1 MALTQEERQKKESQI
16 LCLIA
21 DLTSTASEIGDWKV
35 MKCTE
40 AKLLGEDLPYDL
52 EALHEKRKAVRD
64 EINKLQEELDADS
77 AAE

>member
-1 MALTQEERQKKESQI
+1 MALTEEERQKTEMKI
-16 LCLIA
+16 CNLIA

-40 AKLLGEDLPYDL
+40 AKLLGEGLPYDL

-64 EINKLQEELDADS
+64 EINKLQAELDADS

>member
-1 MALTQEERQKKESQI
+1 MALTEEERQKTEMKI
-16 LCLIA
+16 CNLIA

-35 MKCTE
+35 MNCTD
-40 AKLLGEDLPYDL
+40 AKLPGEDSPYDL

-64 EINKLQEELDADS
+64 EINKLQAELDADS

>member
-1 MALTQEERQKKESQI
+1 MPDTSASKAVFLAIVGVNGDFLTQRAQPKS
-16 LCLIA
+16 
-21 DLTSTASEIGDWKV
+21 DWKV

-64 EINKLQEELDADS
+64 EINKLQAELNADS

>member
-1 MALTQEERQKKESQI
+1 MALTEEERQKTEMKI
-16 LCLIA
+16 CNLIA

-52 EALHEKRKAVRD
+52 EELHSKRKAVRD

>member
-21 DLTSTASEIGDWKV
+21 DLTSAASEIGDWKV

-52 EALHEKRKAVRD
+52 EELHSKRKAVRD
-64 EINKLQEELDADS
+64 EINKLQAELDADS
-77 AAE
+77 ATE

>member
-1 MALTQEERQKKESQI
+1 MALTEEERQKTEMKI
-16 LCLIA
+16 CNLIA

-64 EINKLQEELDADS
+64 EINKLQAELNADS

>member
-1 MALTQEERQKKESQI
+1 MALTEEERQRKQSQI
-16 LCLIA
+16 FCLIA

-64 EINKLQEELDADS
+64 EINKLQEELNADS
-77 AAE
+77 ATE